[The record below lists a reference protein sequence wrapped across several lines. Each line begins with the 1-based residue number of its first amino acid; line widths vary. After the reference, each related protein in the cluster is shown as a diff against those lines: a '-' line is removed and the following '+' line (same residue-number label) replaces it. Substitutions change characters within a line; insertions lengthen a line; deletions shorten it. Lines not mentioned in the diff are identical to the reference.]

1 MKKFFILNIIFIL
14 ILITGCGKNTET
26 DFELRGEPLS
36 NKTTNVS
43 NSQNKYK
50 IFLITMNQSNS
61 TYWKTLDAGCQKAV
75 NEIGEID
82 YKWIAPPEHIAKLQG
97 ECVDKAVSEGANAI
111 LISAIS
117 KKDINENLKRADDA
131 GVKIIYVDSA
141 ADYEGTA
148 TLITDNFAAGKIAG
162 ETMLK
167 ALSEAGIKSGTIG
180 ITGLT
185 ASIPNLML
193 RDKGFREIFKDTNFE
208 IASTIAVDN
217 NPQKFK
223 EDLKKHPEYIGF
235 FATNQQ
241 TTFLIGE
248 HAKENNTKQ
257 IIVGFDTADETLSL
271 ISDGIIYATMQQN
284 PQLMGYEGI
293 KIAVAALEGKITEK
307 NIIKDT
313 KVNVITK
320 DKI

>member
-1 MKKFFILNIIFIL
+1 M
-14 ILITGCGKNTET
+14 TGCSNNNET

-36 NKTTNVS
+36 NNNI
-43 NSQNKYK
+43 NSDNKKSKYK

-75 NEIGEID
+75 NEIGDID
-82 YKWIAPPEHIAKLQG
+82 YKWIAPPEHVAKLQG
-97 ECVDKAVSEGANAI
+97 ECVDRAVNEGANAI

-117 KKDINENLKRADDA
+117 KTEINENLKRADEA

-141 ADYEGTA
+141 ADYEGIA

-167 ALSEAGIKSGTIG
+167 ALSESGIKSGTIG

-185 ASIPNLML
+185 TSIPNLML
-193 RDKGFREIFKDTNFE
+193 RDKGFREIFKDTNFT
-208 IASTIAVDN
+208 IAATIAVN
-217 NPQKFK
+217 NDPKKFK
-223 EDLKKHPEYIGF
+223 ESLKEHTDYIGF

-241 TTFLIGE
+241 TTFLVGE
-248 HAKENNTKQ
+248 HVKENKTKQ
-257 IIVGFDTADETLSL
+257 IIIGFDTADVTLSL
-271 ISDGIIYATMQQN
+271 ISEGIIYATMQQN

-293 KIAVAALEGKITEK
+293 KIAVDALEGKITEK